1 MQETSPAERRIGLF
15 ILSSL
20 AVIGVVFLVAQR
32 TPNPALA
39 ALTASAAAT
48 PAGDELPVPDG
59 LIALGPGEWYDAET
73 LSDKI
78 DGRAELYLQAG
89 FVGLHTRRLGLPGQP
104 EHWLEL
110 MVYTMASPS
119 AAYAVFSG
127 QRREGARPLHLGQ
140 EAYMAENAGFL
151 VQDARYV
158 EAVAAQSGMDEAV
171 QRALGSVATNG
182 SFDAAASPASGP
194 ALLPAEGQVAGS
206 LVLLKDD
213 AFGFDR
219 WDDVYA
225 AAYSNEA
232 GRGQLFVSRRA
243 DEAQARELADAYRAF
258 VLENGGEA
266 LEPPVLAWFGNYEAV
281 ATWGTWV
288 VGVHEATSAAWARQ
302 ALQNWPP
309 AGKEVTP

>member
-20 AVIGVVFLVAQR
+20 AVIVLAFLVEQR
-32 TPNPALA
+32 TPHPALA
-39 ALTASAAAT
+39 ALPAPGAAT
-48 PAGDELPVPDG
+48 PAADELPVPDG
-59 LIALGPGEWYDAET
+59 LVALDPGERYDAKT

-89 FVGLHTRRLGLPGQP
+89 FVSLRTRRLGVPGQP
-104 EHWLEL
+104 ERWLEL
-110 MVYTMASPS
+110 MVYAMASPT

-127 QRREGARPLHLGQ
+127 QRREGARPLRLGQ

-151 VQDARYV
+151 VQNSRYV

-171 QRALGSVATNG
+171 QRALASVATIG
-182 SFDAAASPASGP
+182 SMGAAATPASGP
-194 ALLPAEGQVAGS
+194 ELLPAEGQVAGS
-206 LVLLKDD
+206 LALLKDD

-219 WDDVYA
+219 WDDVYI

-232 GRGQLFVSRRA
+232 GRGQLFVSRRT
-243 DEAQARELADAYRAF
+243 DEAQARELAAAYRAF

-266 LEPPVLAWFGNYEAV
+266 LEPPVLAWFGSYEAV
-281 ATWGTWV
+281 VPRGRLV
-288 VGVHEATSAAWARQ
+288 VGVHEASSAAWARQ
-302 ALQNWPP
+302 ALQTWP
-309 AGKEVTP
+309 AGREAVTP